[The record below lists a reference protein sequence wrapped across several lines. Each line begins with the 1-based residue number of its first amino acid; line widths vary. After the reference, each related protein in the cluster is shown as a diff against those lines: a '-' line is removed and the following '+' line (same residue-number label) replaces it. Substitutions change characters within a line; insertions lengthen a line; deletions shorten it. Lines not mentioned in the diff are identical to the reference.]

1 MYLLKSICGK
11 GFRSLLSSFLLLTKG
26 NFLLSPKPTDKL
38 HKLSLCNVYAP
49 NDQVNQL
56 QFMQELNNCLI
67 DKSELTSLIIGG
79 DWNCTLSKKDKIG
92 GAPWKLSS
100 YRNLILTTME
110 MFDLVD
116 IQRMRHPK
124 LRKFT
129 YESKS
134 LKLKSRIDFFLIAKN
149 LSGDVKNSEIYHAI
163 APDHDAIYISFSWS
177 NKSPRGPGLWKFN
190 NTLLN
195 DIQYVSTVRDTYAQA
210 CSYYSHVS
218 DKRLFWELM
227 KMEIRSVTISF
238 SKCKAKR
245 ISNREQELRRRIDQ
259 LDVIICENFSCPYID
274 GVLREYDGLKTE
286 LKSIYEEKGKQTM
299 FRAKCRWIENGERP
313 TKYFFNL
320 EKSNYNKKTI
330 SELWLHDDSTTR
342 NETVILEQIE
352 NYYRNLYTSDLTF
365 SETAYDT
372 FIDNVDSPKLSEDV
386 QETLEG
392 PLTYE
397 ECEKI
402 LETFQNDKAP
412 GEDGFTVEFYTYFFE
427 LLGNDLIASFNEAY
441 EQGEFSISQRR
452 GIITLIPKEDG
463 SLLDLSN
470 WRPITSKAIAKRIE
484 PTLPNLIHSDQT
496 GFVKGRY
503 IGENIRLINDIMEY
517 TSLQNLPGILT
528 SLDFRKAFDSIEW
541 PFIMKTLDH
550 FNFGSD
556 IKRWIKLFYTNT
568 ETAVQNNCFITSW
581 FKPSK
586 GVRQGCPLSP
596 YLFILSAEV
605 LSKRIR
611 QDSNVRGIKVF
622 GKEIKLS
629 QFADYTTLFNA
640 DIESLEM
647 ALKIVGDFGKIAGL
661 SLNVKKTKALWL
673 GKWKSNKNKPL
684 DLKWFHS
691 PVKILGIY
699 FSYNIKENNE
709 LNFYKKIEKLET
721 KLDMW
726 SSWDLTIFGRAM
738 LIKTLGISQLIYS
751 ASNLDAPEGIV
762 EVVRTKS
769 FKFLWKNKKD
779 KIKRSGLYQDSD
791 NGGIRMTDFAIMLK
805 ALKLAW
811 IPRLLRTSDNSN
823 WCIIPK
829 HYFRSMGGLNFLL
842 RCNYDTKF
850 FNDLP
855 LFYKKILDFF
865 NELKTLYLYD
875 QKQELILFNNKDI
888 LVDGKPIFFSEWFN
902 KGILSINDLLNESG
916 NVLTFYEFRDKY
928 SCKSNFLQYYQVV
941 SAIPKR
947 LWSLAKGSDTI
958 NKSFFTRNDNI
969 FSLNESTQINLYK
982 GKTKDFYNLL
992 NAKIHTED
1000 QTGPK
1005 RWSEKLSLKKDVR
1018 TKIFKSLKNICKE
1031 TKLKEF
1037 QFKLIHRTIVT
1048 KKELF
1053 RFGIKA
1059 DDECLYCGDKD
1070 SVEHSFIECMFTK
1083 LFTQKVLNWFN
1094 QANACQISPTTE
1106 ETLFGITTSSH
1117 DTTLIRKFN
1126 YTTLFMRHYIYST
1139 KLNSLAISIQDFI
1152 SKLLIKYNLEN
1163 LS

>member
-259 LDVIICENFSCPYID
+259 LDVIICENFSSPYID

-342 NETVILEQIE
+342 NETVIVEQIE

-386 QETLEG
+386 QEILEG

-726 SSWDLTIFGRAM
+726 SSRDLTIFGRVM

-1094 QANACQISPTTE
+1094 QATACQISPTTE